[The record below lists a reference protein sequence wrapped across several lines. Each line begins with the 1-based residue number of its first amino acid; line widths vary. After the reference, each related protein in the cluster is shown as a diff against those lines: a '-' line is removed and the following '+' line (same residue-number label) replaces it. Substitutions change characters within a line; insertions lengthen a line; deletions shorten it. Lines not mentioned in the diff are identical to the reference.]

1 MVKLLAL
8 SLGESELYNSSPMD
22 VTYFASQAH
31 FRRWLAQHHATEAE
45 LWVGFYKVGSGRGGI
60 TYKQAL
66 DEALCFGWIDGVRKR
81 LDEDSFTQRFS
92 PRTPTSNWSAVNIRR
107 MGELDKLG
115 VIHSAGR
122 RAFET
127 RDQKRTNTYSYEN
140 RPMQFDG
147 EYEQLL
153 KANAKAWAFYHA
165 LPPSARRTCTWFV
178 LSAVKAETQRKRL
191 DTLIKGL
198 AEGRRMDLLGAPL
211 ASSIVKKTSTKK
223 ATTKTATTNKAKTA
237 KKR

>member
-1 MVKLLAL
+1 MH
-8 SLGESELYNSSPMD
+8 
-22 VTYFASQAH
+22 VTYFASQADL
-31 FRRWLAQHHATEAE
+31 RRWLATHHATETE
-45 LWVGFYKVGSGRGGI
+45 LWVGFYKAGSGQRGI

-81 LDEDSFTQRFS
+81 VDEARFMQRFS
-92 PRTPTSNWSAVNIRR
+92 PRTSKSNWSAVNIRR

-115 VIHSAGR
+115 VIQPPGR

-127 RDQKRTNTYSYEN
+127 RDAKRTATYSYEN
-140 RPMQFDG
+140 RPKELEG
-147 EYEQLL
+147 EYAQLL
-153 KANAKAWAFYHA
+153 KANTKAWTFYEA

-178 LSAVKAETQRKRL
+178 LSAVKEETQRKRL

-211 ASSIVKKTSTKK
+211 ATSIAKKTAAKET
-223 ATTKTATTNKAKTA
+223 ATTKPTTAGKTTAARKTAARKTAAKTA
-237 KKR
+237 AKKR